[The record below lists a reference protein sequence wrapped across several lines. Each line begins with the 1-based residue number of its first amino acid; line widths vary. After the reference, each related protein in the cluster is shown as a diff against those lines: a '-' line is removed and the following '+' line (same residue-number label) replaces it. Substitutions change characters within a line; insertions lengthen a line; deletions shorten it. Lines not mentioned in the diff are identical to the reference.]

1 MNPFTTPTLNK
12 MESYSLQVAA
22 VTVYTGMYYV
32 TGRSYDYMKI
42 NGVSWFFL
50 ICIVLPNFVF
60 LVYWILCM
68 RIEVLKAVYKIFQD
82 KNLNLVL
89 FKVIAF
95 MSAEDFY
102 EKYIRKEREFEEE
115 TKQII
120 IDADTEVKVE
130 DVTIEVTALN

>member
-1 MNPFTTPTLNK
+1 
-12 MESYSLQVAA
+12 
-22 VTVYTGMYYV
+22 
-32 TGRSYDYMKI
+32 
-42 NGVSWFFL
+42 
-50 ICIVLPNFVF
+50 
-60 LVYWILCM
+60 M

-82 KNLNLVL
+82 KNLNPVL

-115 TKQII
+115 TKQLI